1 MTQHPIQTAICRLLE
16 QLAAT
21 NKLEGQQELATR
33 EDVKEI
39 CQTFRRLAWSHS
51 EFLRLHNELARIRRW
66 ENSGVADYDESISP
80 DSPAASSAVLKLNF
94 ESDRK
99 RIPTL
104 EQSCDAEH
112 LAFIAIWAESER
124 LAHRVLYTARIEKFH
139 GSEDIGEACEKADLF
154 AQNPFAK
161 GADGWTLQV
170 IKTLKGFVPAP
181 NVVARTIPAVIRQQT
196 IMLCEGADN
205 TPFNIRLARTRTAL
219 LENHGNVEAALKSL
233 RSDGHEISQST
244 IYGHIKTLDSR
255 KPGWNQSM
263 ISKQVGNLENG
274 VSPRHNGKQAVPKS

>member
-1 MTQHPIQTAICRLLE
+1 MTQHPIQTALCRLLK
-16 QLAAT
+16 QRAAT
-21 NKLEGQQELATR
+21 NNLEGQLDRATR

-39 CQTFRRLAWSHS
+39 CETFRRLAWSHS
-51 EFLRLHNELARIRRW
+51 VFLKLHNELARIRRW

-94 ESDRK
+94 EADHK

-104 EQSCDAEH
+104 EQSCDKEH

-170 IKTLKGFVPAP
+170 IKTLKGFVP
-181 NVVARTIPAVIRQQT
+181 NVVARTIPVVTKEQSIV
-196 IMLCEGADN
+196 LWEGAEH
-205 TPFNIRLARTRTAL
+205 TPFNIRLACTRTAL
-219 LENHGNVEAALKSL
+219 LENHGNVQAALKSL
-233 RSDGHEISQST
+233 RSDGNKFSLST
-244 IYGHIKTLDSR
+244 IYGHIKKLDTLN
-255 KPGWNQSM
+255 PGWNQGM
-263 ISKQVGNLENG
+263 ISKQVGNLEIG
-274 VSPRHNGKQAVPKS
+274 VSTRNNGKQAVPNS

>member
-1 MTQHPIQTAICRLLE
+1 MTQHPIQTAICRLLK
-16 QLAAT
+16 QRAAT

-39 CQTFRRLAWSHS
+39 CETFRRLAWSHS
-51 EFLRLHNELARIRRW
+51 VFLKLHNELARIRRW

-80 DSPAASSAVLKLNF
+80 DSPAASNALLKLNF

-104 EQSCDAEH
+104 EQSCDKEH

-161 GADGWTLQV
+161 GADGWRLQV
-170 IKTLKGFVPAP
+170 IKTLKEFVP
-181 NVVARTIPAVIRQQT
+181 NLVARTIPAVTRQQT
-196 IMLCEGADN
+196 ILLWEGAEH
-205 TPFNIRLARTRTAL
+205 TPFNIRLAHTRTAL

-233 RSDGHEISQST
+233 RSDGHKFSLST
-244 IYGHIKTLDSR
+244 IYGHIKKLDTLN
-255 KPGWNQSM
+255 PGWNQGM
-263 ISKQVGNLENG
+263 ISKQVGNLEIG
-274 VSPRHNGKQAVPKS
+274 VSTRNNGKQAVPNS

>member
-1 MTQHPIQTAICRLLE
+1 MTQHPIQTALCRLLK
-16 QLAAT
+16 QRAAT
-21 NKLEGQQELATR
+21 NNLEGQQELATR

-80 DSPAASSAVLKLNF
+80 DSPAASSTVLKLNF
-94 ESDRK
+94 EADRK

-139 GSEDIGEACEKADLF
+139 GSEDICEACEKADLF

-170 IKTLKGFVPAP
+170 IKTLKGFVP
-181 NVVARTIPAVIRQQT
+181 NMVAQTIPAVIRQQT
-196 IMLCEGADN
+196 IVLCSGADN
-205 TPFNIRLARTRTAL
+205 TPYNTRIAL
-219 LENHGNVEAALKSL
+219 TCSAYLEANRNVGKAIAALK
-233 RSDGHEISQST
+233 REGHKVSQST
-244 IYGHIKTLDSR
+244 FYEYLGVRDEQDK
-255 KPGWNQSM
+255 GWRNGI
-263 ISKQVGNLENG
+263 ISEQVGKLENG
-274 VSPRHNGKQAVPKS
+274 VSPRYNGKQAVPKG

>member
-1 MTQHPIQTAICRLLE
+1 MTQHPIQTAICRLLK
-16 QLAAT
+16 QRAAT
-21 NKLEGQQELATR
+21 NKLEGQLDRATR

-39 CQTFRRLAWSHS
+39 CETFRRLAWSHS

-94 ESDRK
+94 EADRK

-139 GSEDIGEACEKADLF
+139 GSEDIGEACEKADQF

-170 IKTLKGFVPAP
+170 IKTLKGFVP

-196 IMLCEGADN
+196 IVLCSGADN
-205 TPFNIRLARTRTAL
+205 TPYNTRIAL
-219 LENHGNVEAALKSL
+219 TCSAYLEANGDVGKAIAALK
-233 RSDGHEISQST
+233 RDGHKVSQST
-244 IYGHIKTLDSR
+244 FYKHLGVRDEQNQ
-255 KPGWNQSM
+255 GWRNGI
-263 ISKQVGNLENG
+263 ISEQVGNLENG
-274 VSPRHNGKQAVPKS
+274 VSPRYNGKQSVPKG

>member
-21 NKLEGQQELATR
+21 NKLEGQLDRATR

-39 CQTFRRLAWSHS
+39 CETFRRLAWSHS

-94 ESDRK
+94 EADRK

-104 EQSCDAEH
+104 EQSCDKEH

-139 GSEDIGEACEKADLF
+139 GSEDICEACEKADLF

-170 IKTLKGFVPAP
+170 IKTLKGFVP
-181 NVVARTIPAVIRQQT
+181 NVVAQTIPVVTKEQSIV
-196 IMLCEGADN
+196 LWEGAEH
-205 TPFNIRLARTRTAL
+205 TPFNISLARTRTAL
-219 LENHGNVEAALKSL
+219 LENHGNVKAALKSL
-233 RSDGHEISQST
+233 RSDGQKRSLST
-244 IYGHIKTLDSR
+244 IYGHIKKLDTLN
-255 KPGWNQSM
+255 PGWNQGM
-263 ISKQVGNLENG
+263 ISKQVGNLEIG
-274 VSPRHNGKQAVPKS
+274 VSTRNNGKQAVPNS

>member
-16 QLAAT
+16 QRAAT
-21 NKLEGQQELATR
+21 NNLEGQLDRATR

-39 CQTFRRLAWSHS
+39 CATFRRLAWSHS
-51 EFLRLHNELARIRRW
+51 VFLKLHNELARIRRW

-94 ESDRK
+94 EADRK
-99 RIPTL
+99 RILTL
-104 EQSCDAEH
+104 EQSCDKEH

-124 LAHRVLYTARIEKFH
+124 LADRVLYTARIEKFH

-170 IKTLKGFVPAP
+170 IKTLKGFVP
-181 NVVARTIPAVIRQQT
+181 NMVAQTIPAVTMQQT
-196 IMLCEGADN
+196 IVLWEGADN
-205 TPFNIRLARTRTAL
+205 TPYNRRIAL
-219 LENHGNVEAALKSL
+219 TCSAYLEANRNVGKAIAALK
-233 RSDGHEISQST
+233 REGHKVSQST
-244 IYGHIKTLDSR
+244 FYEYLGVRDEQDK
-255 KPGWNQSM
+255 GWRNGI
-263 ISKQVGNLENG
+263 ISEQVGKLENG
-274 VSPRHNGKQAVPKS
+274 VSPRYNGKQAVPKG

>member
-51 EFLRLHNELARIRRW
+51 EFLRLNNELARIRRW

-94 ESDRK
+94 DADRK

-139 GSEDIGEACEKADLF
+139 GSEDIDEACEKADLF

-170 IKTLKGFVPAP
+170 IKTLKGFVP
-181 NVVARTIPAVIRQQT
+181 NVVAQTIPVVTKEQSIV
-196 IMLCEGADN
+196 LWEGAGR
-205 TPFNIRLARTRTAL
+205 TPFNINLAHTRTAL
-219 LENHGNVEAALKSL
+219 LENHGNVKAALKSL
-233 RSDGHEISQST
+233 HSDGHKFSLST
-244 IYGHIKTLDSR
+244 IYGHIKKLGTLN
-255 KPGWNQSM
+255 PGWNQGM
-263 ISKQVGNLENG
+263 ISKQVGNLEIG
-274 VSPRHNGKQAVPKS
+274 VSPRYNGKQSVPKG